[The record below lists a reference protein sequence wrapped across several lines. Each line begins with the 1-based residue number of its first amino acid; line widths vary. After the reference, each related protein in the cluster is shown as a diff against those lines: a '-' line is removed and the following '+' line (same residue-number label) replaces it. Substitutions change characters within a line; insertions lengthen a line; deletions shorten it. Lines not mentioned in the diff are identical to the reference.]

1 MKELVP
7 YLQDATAVAFVA
19 LGVVTALTWLRRRD
33 RSLAFLALA
42 IILLSAVSG
51 LGRLQAH
58 ISIMLPLLGPIELLA
73 FMGTAYALLLYRN
86 ALIPLPRRWHAAAL
100 VSLVAASVLIG
111 AAVALSLNRTL
122 LIAIAVGFVLVWS
135 ACVAEPAL
143 RFWLA
148 ARRLPA
154 VQAWRLR
161 SLSLGFGGIVAV
173 LLFAVSVG
181 LLVRQPVIQVVVE
194 LVVLAIIPLL
204 YASFSPPAWLRR
216 QWRAEEEEGLRE
228 FMEDLLVSE
237 DRDALASRA
246 VEWAMRLVGGASAV
260 LFDASGRPT
269 TSRGLDPA
277 QVAAIG
283 ADAAGLDEGVN
294 RIRLDGVERNAL
306 SVPVKG
312 LTASANLV
320 VLAGPFT
327 PAFGGEETTR
337 MQQLMSAF
345 VTALDRRQLIV
356 ELEASNAALIEA
368 NKHKSVFLA
377 NMSHELRT
385 PLNSIIGFS
394 ELLTDA
400 RDSQFDEAT
409 RKRFVGQ
416 IMTSGKHLLGLIN
429 DILDLSKVEA
439 GQMELRLNVMSV
451 AESVD
456 QVIKTVEPLAAKK
469 GITLQSS
476 AGDAGDVLADPG
488 KVKQMLL
495 NLVSNAI
502 KFTSEGGTVTIT
514 ALRLKDTLEISVAD
528 TGIGIAEVDQKSI
541 FQEFHQLDQ
550 GPGRKHEGTGLGLA
564 LTRRFAL
571 LHGGDVRVT
580 SRVNKGSVF
589 TLSLPIRASAITAL
603 EPAPAV
609 LKNGHGSGPLVLVV
623 EDDPAA
629 AELLTRQLVAAGY
642 RTEVARTGGEALARA
657 RQLQPAAIT
666 LDIILPEVD
675 GWEVITRLKSDE
687 RTSHI
692 PIVVVSVVDN
702 PELGLA
708 LGAIDYLVKPI
719 EANDLIQR
727 LNRLNVKRVSAQDSI
742 RVLVVDDE
750 AANRTLLT
758 KALEPAGF
766 TVFPA
771 SGGREAIELA
781 KSMQPDLVLL
791 DLMMPEVTGFDVV
804 EALRADESTR
814 DTPIMVLT
822 ATNLTEADKRLLNG
836 RVSKILS
843 RGSVATTDIVGLL
856 KRVVANRNGLT

>member
-58 ISIMLPLLGPIELLA
+58 ISIMLPFLGPIELLA
-73 FMGTAYALLLYRN
+73 FVGTAYALLLYRN
-86 ALIPLPRRWHAAAL
+86 SLIPLPRRWHAAAL
-100 VSLVAASVLIG
+100 VSLVAASVLIV
-111 AAVALSLNRTL
+111 AALALSLNRVL
-122 LIAIAVGFVLVWS
+122 LTVIAVGFVLVWS

-194 LVVLAIIPLL
+194 VVVLAIIPLL

-216 QWRAEEEEGLRE
+216 QWRAEEEEGLRG

-246 VEWAMRLVGGASAV
+246 VEWAMRLVGGGSAV
-260 LFDASGRPT
+260 LFDASGKPT
-269 TSRGLDPA
+269 TSRGLEAA

-283 ADAAGLDEGVN
+283 VDAAGLDEGLN
-294 RIRLDGVERNAL
+294 RIRLDGVDRNAL

-327 PAFGGEETTR
+327 PTFGGEETTR

-345 VTALDRRQLIV
+345 VTALDRRQLIQ
-356 ELEASNAALIEA
+356 ELEQSNAALMEA

-400 RDSQFDEAT
+400 RDGQFDEAT

-469 GITLQSS
+469 SITLKSS
-476 AGDAGDVLADPG
+476 AADAGDVLADPG

-502 KFTSEGGTVTIT
+502 KFTSEGGSVTIS
-514 ALRLKDTLEISVAD
+514 ALRLKDMLEISVAD
-528 TGIGIAEVDQKSI
+528 TGIGIADADQKSI

-550 GPGRKHEGTGLGLA
+550 GPGRKHKGTGLGLA

-589 TLSLPIRASAITAL
+589 TLILPIRVGAPPAL
-603 EPAPAV
+603 APVPVA
-609 LKNGHGSGPLVLVV
+609 KNGHGSGPLVLVV

-642 RTEVARTGGEALARA
+642 RTEVARTGSEALARA

-687 RTSHI
+687 ETSRI

-719 EANDLIQR
+719 EASDLIER
-727 LNRLNVKRVSAQDSI
+727 LNRFNLKRVSAQDGI

-750 AANRTLLT
+750 PANRTLLT

-781 KSMQPDLVLL
+781 KSLQPDLVLL

-804 EALRADESTR
+804 EALRANESTR

-822 ATNLTEADKRLLNG
+822 ATSLSEADKRLLNG

-856 KRVVANRNGLT
+856 KRVVAHRNGLT

>member
-7 YLQDATAVAFVA
+7 YLQDTVAIAFVG
-19 LGVVTALTWLRRRD
+19 LGVVTGISWLRRREP
-33 RSLAFLALA
+33 SLGFLALA
-42 IILLSAVSG
+42 IVLLSAVSG
-51 LGRLQAH
+51 IGRLQAH
-58 ISIMLPLLGPIELLA
+58 LPFTIPLLGDANLLG
-73 FMGTAYALLLYRN
+73 FMGSAYALLLYRN
-86 ALIPLPRRWHAAAL
+86 SLIPLPRRWHVVAAVAL
-100 VSLVAASVLIG
+100 TAASVLLI
-111 AAVALSLNRTL
+111 AAQAVPATKAELF
-122 LIAIAVGFVLVWS
+122 AIAVVLILIWS
-135 ACVAEPAL
+135 ACVGEPIV
-143 RFWLA
+143 RFWLV
-148 ARRLPA
+148 ARDLPA

-161 SLSLGFGGIVAV
+161 SLSLGFGGLVAI
-173 LLFAVSVG
+173 LLLAIATAS
-181 LLVRQPVIQVVVE
+181 LAAQPLVQIVVE
-194 LVVLAIIPLL
+194 LLVLAIVPLL
-204 YASFSPPAWLRR
+204 YASFSPPSWLRR
-216 QWRAEEEEGLRE
+216 QWRAGEEEGLRG
-228 FMEDLLVSE
+228 FMEELLISE
-237 DRDALASRA
+237 DGDALANRA
-246 VEWAMRLVGGASAV
+246 VEWATRLVGGASAI
-260 LFDASGRPT
+260 LSDASGKPIAT
-269 TSRGLDPA
+269 RGLDSGHVAVIGPQAA
-277 QVAAIG
+277 QFA
-283 ADAAGLDEGVN
+283 EGIS
-294 RIRLDGVERNAL
+294 RIRLDGVDRNLL

-345 VTALDRRQLIV
+345 VTALDRRHLIQELV
-356 ELEASNAALIEA
+356 ESNAALIEA

-400 RDSQFDEAT
+400 REGQFDEAT

-416 IMTSGKHLLGLIN
+416 ILTSGKHLLGLIN

-439 GQMELRLNVMSV
+439 GQMELRLNMISV
-451 AESVD
+451 AESVE

-469 GITLQSS
+469 SITLKTAAAE
-476 AGDAGDVLADPG
+476 AGEVLADAG

-502 KFTSEGGTVTIT
+502 KFTPEGGTVAIST
-514 ALRLKDTLEISVAD
+514 LRMKDTIEISVAD
-528 TGIGIAEVDQKSI
+528 TGIGIADADQHTI
-541 FQEFHQLDQ
+541 FQEFHQLDH

-564 LTRRFAL
+564 LTRRFAM
-571 LHGGDVRVT
+571 LHGGDIRVT
-580 SRVNKGSVF
+580 SRLNKGSVF
-589 TLSLPIRASAITAL
+589 TLSLPLRASV
-603 EPAPAV
+603 PPAV
-609 LKNGHGSGPLVLVV
+609 KPVPVPVKNGHGPGPLILVV

-629 AELLTRQLVAAGY
+629 AELLIRQLVGAGY
-642 RTEVARTGGEALARA
+642 RTELARTGKEALARA
-657 RQLQPAAIT
+657 RELQPAAIT

-687 RTSHI
+687 KTSRI

-719 EANDLIQR
+719 DVTELVSR
-727 LNRLNVKRVSAQDSI
+727 LNRFNLNRASGMDEL

-750 AANRTLLT
+750 AANRSMLT
-758 KALEPAGF
+758 RALEPAGF
-766 TVFPA
+766 TVVPA

-781 KSMQPDLVLL
+781 KTVKPDLVLL

-804 EALRADESTR
+804 EALRADAATR

-836 RVSKILS
+836 RVSQILS
-843 RGSVATTDIVGLL
+843 HGSVATTDIVGLL
-856 KRVVANRNGLT
+856 KRVVAHRNGMT